1 MLLAVESLSHRYR
14 AHRDR
19 ERLALDNFSLHLNRR
34 EILGLVGPNG
44 SGKSTLLRILST
56 IVKPQAGKVEICGY
70 DAAKH
75 PAAVRERIGVVF
87 QSSTLDK
94 LLTIEE
100 NLRASGAFHGLQ
112 GRKLI
117 ERVRE
122 VLELFGIGDRA
133 GDRAG
138 TLSGGLQRRAELA
151 RAFLHRPQ
159 VLLLD
164 EPSSGL
170 DPSAREDFWRALERL
185 RAEASTAIILS
196 THLFD
201 EAEKCDTLCFLADGR
216 RVAEG
221 SPGEFRR
228 SLARQVLRIRPKD
241 AAAAREALGTHAY
254 VQVEGEFFLEME
266 NAAAEMP
273 RFLEV
278 LAGNLEEIAVVEPG
292 LGDVYRK
299 LTQAASRLLVAAV

>member
-1 MLLAVESLSHRYR
+1 MLLAVESLSHRYQ
-14 AHRDR
+14 
-19 ERLALDNFSLHLNRR
+19 ERMALDNISLHLNRR

-94 LLTIEE
+94 LLTIDE
-100 NLRASGAFHGLQ
+100 NLRASGAFYGLQ

-164 EPSSGL
+164 EPSTGL
-170 DPSAREDFWRALERL
+170 DPSAREDFWRALEGL

-201 EAEKCDTLCFLADGR
+201 EADKCDTLCFLAEGR

-221 SPGEFRR
+221 SPAEFRR

-254 VQVEGEFFLEME
+254 TQVEGEFFLEME

-273 RFLEV
+273 RFLEL

-299 LTQAASRLLVAAV
+299 LTQLAGQAPSRPLVAAR

>member
-1 MLLAVESLSHRYR
+1 M
-14 AHRDR
+14 
-19 ERLALDNFSLHLNRR
+19 ALDNFSLHLNRR

-56 IVKPQAGKVEICGY
+56 IVKPQAGRVEICGY

-94 LLTIEE
+94 LMTIEE
-100 NLRASGAFHGLQ
+100 NLRASGAFYGLQ

-117 ERVRE
+117 ERVQE
-122 VLELFGIGDRA
+122 VLELFGIRDRA
-133 GDRAG
+133 QDRAG

-164 EPSSGL
+164 EPSTGL
-170 DPSAREDFWRALERL
+170 DPSAREDFWRALERS
-185 RAEASTAIILS
+185 RAEASTAIVLS

-201 EAEKCDTLCFLADGR
+201 EAEKCDALCFMAEGR

-221 SPGEFRR
+221 SPAEFRR
-228 SLARQVLRIRPKD
+228 SLARQVVRIRPKD
-241 AAAAREALGTHAY
+241 VTAAREALGARAFT
-254 VQVEGEFFLEME
+254 QVGAELFLEIDS
-266 NAAAEMP
+266 AAVEMP
-273 RFLEV
+273 RFFEL

-292 LGDVYRK
+292 LADVYRK
-299 LTQAASRLLVAAV
+299 LTQTPTNSLVAAL